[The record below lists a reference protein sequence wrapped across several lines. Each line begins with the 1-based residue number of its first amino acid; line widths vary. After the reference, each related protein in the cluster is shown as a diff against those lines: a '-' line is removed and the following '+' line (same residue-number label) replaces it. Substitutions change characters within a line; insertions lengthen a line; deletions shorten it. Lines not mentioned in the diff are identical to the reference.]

1 MKNIKYPLIIFLQ
14 LFVIQLIAQDA
25 VVLDNGRSS
34 TTVPNALNVEKA
46 APAAQ
51 STDAFNE
58 IDDADIP
65 GNYYLRGGADN
76 VVVYGDDGP
85 TNLLERLENMETQL
99 EELRLANEQLANENL
114 SMKMEM
120 SSCCAE
126 ASANLNLAGSYLMQ
140 NAPNPFQSDTNIK
153 FFIEKSAANAVLEM
167 RNVDGVLLQ
176 SYQLKQRGLGELN
189 LDRRVYNKGS
199 YVYTL
204 SVDGKII
211 DSKVMI
217 LQ

>member
-25 VVLDNGRSS
+25 GVLDNGRSS
-34 TTVPNALNVEKA
+34 TTVPNALHVEKA

-99 EELRLANEQLANENL
+99 EE
-114 SMKMEM
+114 
-120 SSCCAE
+120 
-126 ASANLNLAGSYLMQ
+126 
-140 NAPNPFQSDTNIK
+140 
-153 FFIEKSAANAVLEM
+153 
-167 RNVDGVLLQ
+167 
-176 SYQLKQRGLGELN
+176 
-189 LDRRVYNKGS
+189 
-199 YVYTL
+199 
-204 SVDGKII
+204 
-211 DSKVMI
+211 
-217 LQ
+217 